1 MKLEVI
7 SRAAVAVLL
16 ASVVLGCGSSDRAD
30 GEVPAM
36 LRHQFETQM
45 KIILHDVKVAEEQAM
60 ALDGS
65 YLELAPLKAKYLNRV
80 VPDNYTLTIGQ
91 VTADG
96 FRAEAVHLASGL
108 TCYLE
113 VGGSGAGIPKC
124 D

>member
-1 MKLEVI
+1 MKPEVI
-7 SRAAVAVLL
+7 LRAAVTVWLG
-16 ASVVLGCGSSDRAD
+16 SVVLGCGSSDNAD

-36 LRHQFETQM
+36 LRYQFETQM
-45 KIILHDVKVAEEQAM
+45 KMILHDVKVAEEQAM
-60 ALDGS
+60 VLDGN
-65 YLELAPLKAKYLNRV
+65 YLELEPLKPKYLNRV

-96 FRAEAVHLASGL
+96 FRAEVVHPASGL

>member
-7 SRAAVAVLL
+7 LRTAVSLSL
-16 ASVVLGCGSSDRAD
+16 GSVVLGCGSSDRPA

-36 LRHQFETQM
+36 LRHKFEIQM
-45 KIILHDVKVAEEQAM
+45 KTILHDVKFAEEQAM
-60 ALDGS
+60 ALDGA
-65 YLELAPLKAKYLNRV
+65 YLELEPLKAKYLNRV

-96 FRAEAVHLASGL
+96 FRAEVVHRASGL
-108 TCYLE
+108 ACHLE
-113 VGGSGAGIPKC
+113 AGGSGAGIPEC